1 MTTLAPRAGTEVPL
15 TFAKEGTGTL
25 YYGTHLTYARPLA
38 ALRPL
43 DQGFTITRAY
53 GPADAEPGTPPKTT
67 FAAGDLVR
75 VTLRIRVPK
84 ERIYVAV
91 SDPFPAGFEPV
102 EGWFRTTA
110 SDLAQQASVQEVVV
124 DREAQRGMR
133 GPSWRPWW
141 RSGGFDHIEKH
152 DDRVDLFATRLG
164 EGEHVFSYLVRAT
177 TSGEFTA
184 APTRAEEMYS
194 PEVFGRG
201 KTERVTVVP
210 ADEQ

>member
-1 MTTLAPRAGTEVPL
+1 M
-15 TFAKEGTGTL
+15 
-25 YYGTHLTYARPLA
+25 
-38 ALRPL
+38 
-43 DQGFTITRAY
+43 
-53 GPADAEPGTPPKTT
+53 
-67 FAAGDLVR
+67 
-75 VTLRIRVPK
+75 TLRIRVPK

-110 SDLAQQASVQEVVV
+110 SDLAQQSSIQQSLPSREIRERGRSMAPAS
-124 DREAQRGMR
+124 A
-133 GPSWRPWW
+133 WRPWW

-164 EGEHVFSYLVRAT
+164 EGEHVFSYMVRAT
-177 TSGEFTA
+177 TSGEFAA

-201 KTERVTVVP
+201 EVGRVVVG
-210 ADEQ
+210 Q